1 MKLAP
6 RRIISVAL
14 AAIALACMGYWMIAC
29 RDQPVATIVVERA
42 QADRILALNGRI
54 RPRLQIDIRPTLGGT
69 LVALPF
75 DVGDRV
81 AREQILARIDDAP
94 EQAAIAQAQASAETQ
109 QATLAQAR
117 RELARFEALGQFAT
131 RRDIEQLRLA
141 VLEGERELNRRQA
154 AIVQASELR
163 DRRVLR
169 APFAGIILERPVDP
183 GQTVG
188 PESVIYR
195 LADLSN
201 PEISIEVDEV
211 YAAEI
216 RIGMTATVALPGQQR
231 LLRARVHHVEPRVD
245 PATGARAVRLDL
257 INPAIDA
264 PSGLTVTVNLLIE
277 RRQGAISIPRG
288 AMILS
293 GRLAKV
299 RVVGDDNVVSERLIT
314 FVDWP
319 AEFVIVTSGL
329 QSGERILME
338 PVAVQPGESVRV
350 NR

>member
-1 MKLAP
+1 
-6 RRIISVAL
+6 
-14 AAIALACMGYWMIAC
+14 
-29 RDQPVATIVVERA
+29 
-42 QADRILALNGRI
+42 
-54 RPRLQIDIRPTLGGT
+54 
-69 LVALPF
+69 
-75 DVGDRV
+75 
-81 AREQILARIDDAP
+81 
-94 EQAAIAQAQASAETQ
+94 
-109 QATLAQAR
+109 
-117 RELARFEALGQFAT
+117 LGQFAT
-131 RRDIEQLRLA
+131 RRDIEQLRLT
-141 VLEGERELNRRQA
+141 VLEGERELSRRQA

-201 PEISIEVDEV
+201 PEISIDEV

-216 RIGMTATVALPGQQR
+216 RVGMTATVALPSQQR

>member
-1 MKLAP
+1 VPAP
-6 RRIISVAL
+6 
-14 AAIALACMGYWMIAC
+14 CENEK
-29 RDQPVATIVVERA
+29 QPVEQSQPSLI
-42 QADRILALNGRI
+42 
-54 RPRLQIDIRPTLGGT
+54 
-69 LVALPF
+69 
-75 DVGDRV
+75 DRV
-81 AREQILARIDDAP
+81 AEEGLVVASPLVAERSLSAPLFLA
-94 EQAAIAQAQASAETQ
+94 EKV
-109 QATLAQAR
+109 AQAR